1 MRGQAAIGDILQQTL
16 RRLGLERRL
25 REQFAIAAWSEAV
38 GPTVA
43 AHSWAET
50 VRDGVLLVAT
60 DTAAWAQELSLRW
73 KERALERITV
83 GVGPGIIRDIH
94 FRSAGRR
101 PSAGRTRESGRPPD
115 RFPPIA
121 PADEARVQRIV
132 ADVETADLRAA
143 MTRALRAL
151 LAARGARER
160 QGWRRCPRC
169 RQLHRR
175 RTPVCEDC
183 RRARLS
189 AADREIGEGEA

>member
-16 RRLGLERRL
+16 RRFGLERRL

-101 PSAGRTRESGRPPD
+101 PAASRTREAARGSERRPPVT
-115 RFPPIA
+115 
-121 PADEARVQRIV
+121 PADEARLQQIV
-132 ADVETADLRAA
+132 AHVETADLRPA
-143 MTRALRAL
+143 MTRAFRAL
-151 LAARGARER
+151 LVARGARER

-189 AADREIGEGEA
+189 AANREIEAEEA